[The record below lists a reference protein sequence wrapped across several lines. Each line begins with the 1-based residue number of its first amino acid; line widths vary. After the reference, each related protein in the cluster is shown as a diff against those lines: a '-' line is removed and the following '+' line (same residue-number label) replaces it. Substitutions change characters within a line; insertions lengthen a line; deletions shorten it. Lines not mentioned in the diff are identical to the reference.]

1 MDSDLEG
8 KRVFLRVH
16 AKAWPELSLKCELS
30 HSLPALKSLPQHSSV
45 RVTARTEN
53 QRYET
58 EAVVQ
63 MEGCAVQSRGFV
75 ESQRGL
81 RGSLLYLNNC
91 SVIQVNKHII
101 HMASGTPFLSD
112 LVMLCVRSG
121 AVLTV

>member
-30 HSLPALKSLPQHSSV
+30 HSLPALKNLPQHSSV
-45 RVTARTEN
+45 RVTARTGN

-63 MEGCAVQSRGFV
+63 MEGCAVQSRGLV

-91 SVIQVNKHII
+91 SVIQVNKHIV
-101 HMASGTPFLSD
+101 HMASVTPFLSD